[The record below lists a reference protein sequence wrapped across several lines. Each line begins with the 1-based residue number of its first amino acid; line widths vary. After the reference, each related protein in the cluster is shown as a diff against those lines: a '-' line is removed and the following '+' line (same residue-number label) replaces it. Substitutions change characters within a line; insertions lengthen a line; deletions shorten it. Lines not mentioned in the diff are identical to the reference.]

1 MKQEDLN
8 LIYDFLKIENQ
19 GEKEVTLDL
28 AFNLIYKIERMA
40 EEGYIGKASGKGCF
54 GSFTM
59 FGTNRARIDYY
70 WDETR
75 YGTFEAS
82 NRSPVMA
89 IMEVVIEYIKWY
101 NSMQESISNESKRW
115 KTKFLKK

>member
-1 MKQEDLN
+1 MKTEDFK
-8 LIYDFLKIENQ
+8 LIYDFLEVEQQ
-19 GEKEVTLDL
+19 GEQEVTLDL

-59 FGTNRARIDYY
+59 FGTDRARIDYY

-82 NRSPVMA
+82 KHNTILT

-101 NSMQESISNESKRW
+101 NSMQESIANESKSW
-115 KTKFLKK
+115 KSKHLKK